1 MGMTIQIRIFSFAV
15 KAVEENY
22 PNSAVAFCAL
32 HMEGNLVRN
41 LTLTLRRTK
50 AETREIRNRILGRPG
65 RRDGLANIEDPDV
78 FDIEKLSLET
88 EFPEVF
94 EMSDYMDDFLSR
106 VRKNIVNS
114 ACLSREGNNDIL
126 FSNKQHNNDAG

>member
-1 MGMTIQIRIFSFAV
+1 
-15 KAVEENY
+15 
-22 PNSAVAFCAL
+22 
-32 HMEGNLVRN
+32 MEGNLVRN
-41 LTLTLRRTK
+41 LTLTLQRTK

-65 RRDGLANIEDPDV
+65 RPKEGLANLQDPDV
-78 FDIEKLSLET
+78 FDIEKLPLEID
-88 EFPEVF
+88 FPEVF
-94 EMSDYMDDFLSR
+94 EMSDYMKEFLSR